1 MRAVANLLTVFIL
14 GMIIGASIG
23 VYVYSRYFQTGGSG
37 LMVNNT
43 CSLNLLLDREYY
55 DAVLRTLGGANRSV
69 YIMMYVVKYDPNER
83 GDPVNILLETL
94 EKLKNRGVDVKIVVD
109 DETYKSYKDTTIR
122 YLLSNNIPVRLDESS
137 AITTHTKMVII
148 DNSTVILGSH
158 NWTESALMNN
168 HEASIETNCT
178 SIVSKALSYFDNIWA
193 GSRSI

>member
-1 MRAVANLLTVFIL
+1 MRAVASLLIVFVL
-14 GMIIGASIG
+14 GMILGAFIG
-23 VYVYSRYFQTGGSG
+23 VYVYSRYFQTGEGG

-55 DAVLRTLGGANRSV
+55 DAVLGTLGSANRSV
-69 YIMMYVVKYDPNER
+69 YIVMYVVKYDPGER

-94 EKLKNRGVDVKIVVD
+94 TELKNRGVDVKIVVD
-109 DETYKSYKDTTIR
+109 DTTYKSYNETIY
-122 YLLSNNIPVRLDESS
+122 YLLSLDIPVRLDESS
-137 AITTHTKMVII
+137 AVTTHTKMVII

>member
-1 MRAVANLLTVFIL
+1 MRAVASLLIVFIL
-14 GMIIGASIG
+14 GIILGAFIG
-23 VYVYSRYFQTGGSG
+23 VYVYTRYFQTSGRG

-55 DAVLRTLGGANRSV
+55 DAVLGALGSANRSV
-69 YIMMYVVKYDPNER
+69 YIIMYVVKYDPSER
-83 GDPVNILLETL
+83 DDPVNTLLETL
-94 EKLKNRGVDVKIVVD
+94 AELKNRGVDVKMVVD
-109 DETYKSYKDTTIR
+109 DTTYKSYSDTIY
-122 YLLSNNIPVRLDESS
+122 YLSSLDIPVRLDESS
-137 AITTHTKMVII
+137 AVTTHTKMVII

-158 NWTESALMNN
+158 NWTESALMSN